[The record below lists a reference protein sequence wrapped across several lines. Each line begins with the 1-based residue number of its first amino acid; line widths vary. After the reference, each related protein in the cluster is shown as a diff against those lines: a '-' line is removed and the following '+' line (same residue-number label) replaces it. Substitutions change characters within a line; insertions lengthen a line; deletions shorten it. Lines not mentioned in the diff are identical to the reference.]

1 MASIIRSNGNLIF
14 QTLDKDA
21 SIQFVRGNLDS
32 AENSTIEDWKTSGK
46 AAKLDFANLV
56 DKAASISSDYFTPS
70 PTISLPTSNMNMSTS
85 FNVTITYPNGFDKTN
100 GYIKVWDDLGKIQNV
115 DKTKGIFTYIAPSVT
130 KDTTDNIY
138 VQLINP
144 GQLESKVATQPV
156 LVKFVDV
163 VPDDALVDND
173 FKSNAVNPNVNGL
186 SF

>member
-32 AENSTIEDWKTSGK
+32 AENSTIDDWKTSGK

-56 DKAASISSDYFTPS
+56 NKAASISDDYLTPA
-70 PTISLPTSNMNMSTS
+70 PTFSLPSSNLNSGTDFS
-85 FNVTITYPNGFDKTN
+85 VTINYPDGFDKTN
-100 GYIKVWDDLGKIQNV
+100 GYVKVWSDLGQIQNI
-115 DKTKGIFTYIAPSVT
+115 DKTNGTFVYLAPDVSE
-130 KDTTDNIY
+130 DTTDNIY

-144 GQLESKVATQPV
+144 GQLESKTISAPITIKKPQMQT
-156 LVKFVDV
+156 
-163 VPDDALVDND
+163 DDALVDND
-173 FKSNAVNPNVNGL
+173 FQANAVNPDVSGL